1 MNKSIVIIFLVL
13 TSSFSKAQLYNEKWT
28 PEYQMNFKNIIST
41 NISPD
46 GKYVAYVVREA
57 VIDGEQSEYLT
68 QVWVASTDGN
78 FNEQYTRGKISSY
91 APQFSPYGTEIAFI
105 SSVEDKPQIFKT
117 GLTDGKTTQVTFAK
131 NGVDQFKWAPDGNS
145 IYFIQAEPLTGDEG
159 KQKKEKQKFSVVAKN
174 LKYTHLYNV
183 DLKAKNKVKQLTN
196 SDYSIS
202 SFSISPDGEKIA
214 FSFGYDST
222 VNTDYFDSDIGLMSV
237 DSGEVKVVVR
247 RTGIDRNPVFSPD
260 GNYLAFETTN
270 GKTEPNGLSDL
281 SLIDLNNFNISVLP
295 KTPNR
300 NASIIEWDPSG
311 TRLYFQEVVRTS
323 GSALVMDITNN
334 YRNSKKT
341 IQVTSKTIHVTGKTM
356 ITDPTGTSGAFDFSQ
371 NGMMSYVFQ
380 NPETPQEVYVQDL
393 KTDGVLQISHINDD
407 KFLPDMGKTEIIKWK
422 SRDGREIEGLLTYP
436 IGYRPGQRCPIILNV
451 HGGAAGVFTN
461 SFTGGAS
468 IYMVQSFA
476 ENGYAVLRPNPRG
489 STGYGLDF
497 RYVSFKDWG
506 YDLVSGMDKVI
517 EMGVGDPDNQFMMS
531 WSSGG
536 LMTSFAVTKT
546 DRFNAASMGAGMP
559 NLIKMVSTDEIQE
572 ALSEKMGVGFWSN
585 FEMSE
590 KESLV
595 VSIKNVKT
603 PTQVIHGQNDI
614 SAPTVQGQDYFVAL
628 KINGVDTEMI
638 LYPEIADNPQD
649 MKVLMDVSGRI
660 MMWFDKYKK

>member
-1 MNKSIVIIFLVL
+1 MNKSLAIIFLVF
-13 TSSFSKAQLYNEKWT
+13 TASFSKAQLYNEKWT

-174 LKYTHLYNV
+174 LKYAHLYNV